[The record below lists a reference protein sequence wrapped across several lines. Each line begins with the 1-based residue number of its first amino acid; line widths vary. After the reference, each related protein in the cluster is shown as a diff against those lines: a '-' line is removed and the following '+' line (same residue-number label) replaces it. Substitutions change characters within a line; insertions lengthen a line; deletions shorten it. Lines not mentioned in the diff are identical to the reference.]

1 MSDVLHT
8 PMDADGFRP
17 RGTHGSRIDAFS
29 DVVFGFALA
38 LLVVSQQVPKT
49 YSELHAML
57 KGFIPFALCF
67 GAFMII
73 WLKHY
78 RFFRRFG
85 LYNTTTIWI
94 NAALLFVILFYVYPL
109 KFLYTLALNG
119 SQGNIFSSHTQ
130 VRELIVLY
138 GVGVC
143 SLNVL
148 IALLNYQG
156 WRHRQAL
163 LLTELEEMLTRS
175 YIIEACVTA
184 GIGLLSCGIAW
195 ALPLD
200 HSGEAAWTYLL
211 MVAQRPVHALLV
223 RRRAR
228 RLWAAHHVSTA

>member
-1 MSDVLHT
+1 
-8 PMDADGFRP
+8 
-17 RGTHGSRIDAFS
+17 
-29 DVVFGFALA
+29 
-38 LLVVSQQVPKT
+38 
-49 YSELHAML
+49 
-57 KGFIPFALCF
+57 
-67 GAFMII
+67 
-73 WLKHY
+73 
-78 RFFRRFG
+78 
-85 LYNTTTIWI
+85 
-94 NAALLFVILFYVYPL
+94 
-109 KFLYTLALNG
+109 
-119 SQGNIFSSHTQ
+119 
-130 VRELIVLY
+130 VLY